1 MAKDYLE
8 SYVAIEPYQSG
19 FDMEFNKL
27 ELRTSYWKGYGAVIN
42 VQPVYIDEQ
51 GGKQCMMMCF
61 NPIEDGMEVK
71 RIPMARK
78 NAKQLEAIY
87 NPKRIRAESLEKNIA
102 KQLEN
107 IHKDLCGMG
116 GMIADLWNKR
126 DFEGIKGLFS

>member
-51 GGKQCMMMCF
+51 GGKQCMEMCF

-78 NAKQLEAIY
+78 N
-87 NPKRIRAESLEKNIA
+87 A